1 MSYERVV
8 SVSSTVVESPVGNGG
23 HVGLGGFVGHD
34 CFSVSLFS
42 LCVFCRMIYGHGQAW
57 LVGLG
62 FCAVVSTSMHLCVL
76 CCPIACQHHCD
87 WFPLLEVSI

>member
-42 LCVFCRMIYGHGQAW
+42 LCVFCRMIW
-57 LVGLG
+57 SWPILVGWSG
-62 FCAVVSTSMHLCVL
+62 VL
-76 CCPIACQHHCD
+76 CCGQHEYAFMCA
-87 WFPLLEVSI
+87 LLSNGMSASL